1 MKGKD
6 IEDKEYP
13 DFEEEKINENVENNS
28 LEAEIENDIFNGSFE
43 FEDNVPVL
51 EDKIESI
58 DNFDFDMDSET
69 TNEFTEN
76 KLEEDLSLSESS
88 FNEATEF
95 DSVSLDDFEFEEE
108 KENDTELSTVSLDE
122 ENISDFD
129 NIESDTLVEIDSFDK
144 IEEVKD
150 DEFNFNDEPE
160 LTANDDVVFEEFE
173 EVSNDD
179 FSFEENNEETIV
191 SKNDDMVLEEFEE
204 IVEENINIETTDFDF
219 EDLTSTTELT
229 NDSDDFDLTNVEEES
244 NLNNNNYEDFKEDVM
259 SNKED
264 VFESDNDDFDFDT
277 NENDNNNKESFKFEE
292 NSTEDF
298 EYDFGG
304 QEKDSKYNDDFEFET
319 VSTSSDDFNTT
330 YNFEEEENTDTD
342 KFDVP
347 ESEENLEEDHKP
359 RVLKNSDNE
368 SEELDNTEKPKTKI
382 KLILGL
388 VVVAL
393 LAVGGVL
400 GFNVLNNTSMEEEE
414 TENQI
419 EEEVPT
425 QTKKVKKEV
434 KKPTAVDMTELEELT
449 EEPIRKYPEKVNT
462 PIEAPSR
469 IESKTVDIEEYNKVN
484 GQLERLIGNISN
496 LSSEVSNM
504 KEENKRLNRLVE
516 EMKKANQGNGNL
528 ENFQLDF
535 SNVKSEINTLKKQVA
550 TDKSFNKD
558 TMIKFLK
565 ISKKLREEING
576 LKTQQVDKSALDLK
590 FAELEK
596 LTKDIETLNNKVSN
610 NEVLTKLAT
619 LEKDINASK
628 LAEVQEQVTRTNQK
642 IENTVNKKKSVLE
655 LLEEKNKEKEL
666 ESNTVVVEEEEDLRV
681 PLSVT
686 IEDESEYEAPVV
698 RKQVV
703 QKKSKHVY
711 KFIGTIEGIVYLKNS
726 AGSISEYRVNDQLPG
741 YGEILKIYK
750 DGTIETDN
758 GPLNFK

>member
-13 DFEEEKINENVENNS
+13 DFEEEKINKNVDNDS
-28 LEAEIENDIFNGSFE
+28 FEAEIENDIFNGSFE
-43 FEDNVPVL
+43 FEDNIPVL
-51 EDKIESI
+51 EDKIEST
-58 DNFDFDMDSET
+58 DDFDFDIASENT
-69 TNEFTEN
+69 VEP
-76 KLEEDLSLSESS
+76 KIEEDISESS

-108 KENDTELSTVSLDE
+108 NDTDVSPISNKEEST
-122 ENISDFD
+122 SDFD
-129 NIESDTLVEIDSFDK
+129 FDSLENDSLVEIDSFDK

-150 DEFNFNDEPE
+150 DEFNFNDENE
-160 LTANDDVVFEEFE
+160 VKTSDDIVFEEFE
-173 EVSNDD
+173 EVSTDD
-179 FSFEENNEETIV
+179 FNFEENNEETIV

-204 IVEENINIETTDFDF
+204 IVEENINVETTDFDF
-219 EDLTSTTELT
+219 EDLTSTAELT

-244 NLNNNNYEDFKEDVM
+244 NLNNNNYEDFKEEGM

-264 VFESDNDDFDFDT
+264 VFESGDDDFDFDT
-277 NENDNNNKESFKFEE
+277 NETDTSNKESFKFEE
-292 NSTEDF
+292 NNTEDF
-298 EYDFGG
+298 DYEFGG
-304 QEKDSKYNDDFEFET
+304 QEKNSKDEDFEFET
-319 VSTSSDDFNTT
+319 VSADSDDFNTT
-330 YNFEEEENTDTD
+330 YNFNEDEPEKFEEQ
-342 KFDVP
+342 
-347 ESEENLEEDHKP
+347 ESDESVEEDHTP
-359 RVLKNSDNE
+359 RVLKNTDTEN
-368 SEELDNTEKPKTKI
+368 EELDNTETPKNKI
-382 KLILGL
+382 KIILGL

-400 GFNVLNNTSMEEEE
+400 GFNILSKSSVEVEDIEE
-414 TENQI
+414 TQNEI
-419 EEEVPT
+419 EQKPE
-425 QTKKVKKEV
+425 KNVKKEV
-434 KKPTAVDMTELEELT
+434 KKHTAVDMNELEDLT
-449 EEPIRKYPEKVNT
+449 EEPAKIPEKIIKPVEEPLKVET
-462 PIEAPSR
+462 
-469 IESKTVDIEEYNKVN
+469 KTVDIEEYNKVN

-496 LSSEVSNM
+496 LSGEVSNM

-516 EMKKANQGNGNL
+516 EMKKANQGNGNF

-535 SNVKSEINTLKKQVA
+535 SNVKSEINTLKKQVY

-576 LKTQQVDKSALDLK
+576 LKTQQVDKSELDSK
-590 FAELEK
+590 FSELEK
-596 LTKDIETLNNKVSN
+596 LTKDIETLNSKVSN

-619 LEKDINASK
+619 LEKDINARK
-628 LAEVQEQVTRTNQK
+628 LDEVQEQVTRTNKK

-655 LLEEKNKEKEL
+655 LLEEKNQEKEL
-666 ESNTVVVEEEEDLRV
+666 ESNTVVVEEEEDLKV

-698 RKQVV
+698 KKQVV
-703 QKKSKHVY
+703 QKKVKNIY